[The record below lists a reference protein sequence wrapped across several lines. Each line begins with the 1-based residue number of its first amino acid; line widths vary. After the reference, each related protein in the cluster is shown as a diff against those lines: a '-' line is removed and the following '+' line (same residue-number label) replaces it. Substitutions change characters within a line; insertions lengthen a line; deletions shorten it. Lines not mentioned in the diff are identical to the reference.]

1 MSKVD
6 KFILMFVEFRF
17 SGFLNPIKIKEEF
30 VLRINDKDIA
40 KHMSLYL
47 GSIIFHGVR
56 KIIIRSRKTFDLF
69 LHTD

>member
-17 SGFLNPIKIKEEF
+17 SGFLNLIKIKEEF

-47 GSIIFHGVR
+47 G
-56 KIIIRSRKTFDLF
+56 
-69 LHTD
+69 

>member
-17 SGFLNPIKIKEEF
+17 SGFLNLIKIKEEF

-40 KHMSLYL
+40 KHMSVL
-47 GSIIFHGVR
+47 G
-56 KIIIRSRKTFDLF
+56 RKTFDLF

>member
-6 KFILMFVEFRF
+6 KFKLMFVEFRF

-30 VLRINDKDIA
+30 VLRINDKYIA

-47 GSIIFHGVR
+47 GSIIFHVVR
-56 KIIIRSRKTFDLF
+56 KIIIRSTFDLF